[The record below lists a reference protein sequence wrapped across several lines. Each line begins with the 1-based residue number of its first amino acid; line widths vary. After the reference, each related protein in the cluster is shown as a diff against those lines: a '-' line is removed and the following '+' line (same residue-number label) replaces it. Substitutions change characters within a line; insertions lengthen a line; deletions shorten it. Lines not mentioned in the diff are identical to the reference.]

1 MFFASVSVSSGSE
14 MDSPL
19 LWNRCFDVTGFR
31 IYASRA
37 GASPTWKEHSSD
49 SSTLI
54 IAPALSNSPQ

>member
-31 IYASRA
+31 IYALLPVGSL
-37 GASPTWKEHSSD
+37 TWKEHSSD